1 MQSPSIDM
9 IKLSK
14 IIVMPDTNVYRVEPH
29 KKFCAVPIKIPIGDK
44 RTAPVFVTREI
55 FPSDDYV
62 VRTT

>member
-14 IIVMPDTNVYRVEPH
+14 IMVMPD